1 MSADV
6 SSIDEVI
13 YLIEFIDN
21 IKKPEQKLEEL
32 HSKLELAKGRK
43 DFIDDLF
50 IYLNEED
57 FAKYLDLLTYPKKL
71 LKFLDKRR
79 SELEASTTKL
89 RKMMDDEI
97 REINSTIVV
106 RVLGYF

>member
-1 MSADV
+1 M

-32 HSKLELAKGRK
+32 LGKLELAKIRK
-43 DFIDDLF
+43 NFIDDLF
-50 IYLNEED
+50 INLSIED
-57 FAKYLDLLTYPKKL
+57 FKKYLDLLTYPKSL
-71 LKFLDKRR
+71 LKFLENRR
-79 SELEASTTKL
+79 NELEASTAKL

-97 REINSTIVV
+97 REINETINV
-106 RVLGYF
+106 RAILIHLNFE

>member
-1 MSADV
+1 
-6 SSIDEVI
+6 VI

-32 HSKLELAKGRK
+32 LSKLELAKGRK

-50 IYLNEED
+50 IHLNDED
-57 FAKYLDLLTYPKKL
+57 FHKYLDLLTYPKKL
-71 LKFLDKRR
+71 IKFLDNRR

-89 RKMMDDEI
+89 RKMMDEEI
-97 REINSTIVV
+97 REINSNIVV
-106 RVLGYF
+106 CCLDDF